1 MTRQPHRN
9 GYTMLEMV
17 LVTALIGILAAL
29 SYPAID
35 SMYNSQR
42 LDAGVD
48 AVQAAWAQARS
59 RAIHEGRNYRF
70 AVVLGQGNF
79 RIAPDLPDYW
89 SGAAGGDATA
99 LVREGALPKGVTF
112 ASPDDGPAL
121 RPPTGETSV
130 PEGSVSPEQWV
141 PVAVFKPDGSAQADA
156 RILFQSA
163 AAAPKE
169 LRLRGITGAV
179 SVRRFPEGG

>member
-1 MTRQPHRN
+1 MTRQPRRN
-9 GYTMLEMV
+9 GYTLLEMV

-35 SMYNSQR
+35 SMYNGQR

-48 AVQAAWAQARS
+48 AVEAAWAQARS

-70 AVVLGQGNF
+70 AVVLGQGNY

-89 SGAAGGDATA
+89 SGVSGGDPTA
-99 LVREGALPKGVTF
+99 LVREGTLPRGVTF
-112 ASPDDGPAL
+112 ASPEDGLAL
-121 RPPTGETSV
+121 QPPGGQTAL
-130 PEGSVSPEQWV
+130 PEGSVGPEQWV
-141 PVAVFKPDGSAQADA
+141 PVAVFKPDGSAEADA
-156 RILFQSA
+156 HILFQSA

-169 LRLRGITGAV
+169 LSLRGITGAV
-179 SVRRFPEGG
+179 SVRRVPEGN